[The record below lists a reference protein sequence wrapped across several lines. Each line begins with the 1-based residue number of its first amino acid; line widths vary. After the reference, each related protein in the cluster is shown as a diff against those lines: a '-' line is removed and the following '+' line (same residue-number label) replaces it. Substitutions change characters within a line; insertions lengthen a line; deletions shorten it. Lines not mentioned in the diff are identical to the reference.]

1 MKPTGDVFTLG
12 SFQQEPVGPGPSP
25 GLIKFQEILPRN
37 ATLFTMGCSE
47 VGSWTWR
54 GSWWEVRREDS
65 RVTAIG
71 EHARGTHEKGKME
84 RDRGRDNKADKRKS
98 RERLGQK
105 GKGRGRLPWRR
116 ECTIHSPGREF
127 WL

>member
-1 MKPTGDVFTLG
+1 MKPTGHVFTLG

-37 ATLFTMGCSE
+37 AALLIMGCSE

-54 GSWWEVRREDS
+54 GSWWEVRREDT
-65 RVTAIG
+65 RVTAVG
-71 EHARGTHEKGKME
+71 EHSRGDMKRE
-84 RDRGRDNKADKRKS
+84 RWKETGEEITRQTQWKS
-98 RERLGQK
+98 GERLGQK

-116 ECTIHSPGREF
+116 ECAIHSLGREF